1 MKVSIPS
8 EIGDQNKYAILK
20 LIKENAGISR
30 NYIAKSLHISATAVS
45 KNVNALIA
53 AGIVREEGTN
63 YSTLGRKPVMLH
75 FNSEMLCV
83 LGIEIMPQVLRGAI
97 SDLNGTVLKLLN
109 VPSMIEQGAASV
121 LSQLDQL
128 INTLIGICPKN
139 SRVATATIAFPALS
153 AQYDEN
159 NLMSTFA
166 PEWKEIDIRK
176 HVEEKFNI
184 SVTVKNDVELDL
196 IGECYKGAGVNYKNI
211 FYLKY
216 GEGFAARA
224 MINGKL
230 LGGYNGAAGELGYYI
245 NEIPK
250 SDRFLCPGVT
260 EQFLCRDIFNEY
272 KNKSEKQIDEKD
284 SKLKFR
290 DLVNFADSGDD
301 AAIDIV
307 NHVVDSIAVIIA
319 NMVLMLDPEI
329 VILGAEA
336 SYLRESDITR
346 IEQIL
351 KATCP
356 FVPKI
361 VLSTLGF
368 NSSIIGG
375 INIALKDAEREL
387 VNYWKQLD
395 TTEVTVI
402 K

>member
-20 LIKENAGISR
+20 LIKENDGISR

-45 KNVNALIA
+45 KNVNALIS

-63 YSTLGRKPVMLH
+63 NASLGRKPIMLH
-75 FNSEMLCV
+75 FNSEILCV

-97 SDLNGTVLKLLN
+97 SDLKGTVLKLLN

-128 INTLIGICPKN
+128 INTLMDMCPDN
-139 SRVATATIAFPALS
+139 SRVATAAIAFPALS
-153 AQYDEN
+153 TQYDEN

-176 HVEEKFNI
+176 HVEEKFNL

-245 NEIPK
+245 SDIPK
-250 SDRFLCPGVT
+250 CGSFICPGVT
-260 EQFLCRDIFNEY
+260 EQYLCRDIFNEY
-272 KNKSEKQIDEKD
+272 RNKSGKQIDETY

-290 DLVNFADSGDD
+290 DLVNFADNGDEV
-301 AAIDIV
+301 AKDIV
-307 NHVVDSIAVIIA
+307 NHVVNSIAVIIA

-336 SYLRESDITR
+336 SFLRESDVIR
-346 IEQIL
+346 VEQIL

-356 FVPKI
+356 FVPQI

-368 NSSIIGG
+368 NSAIIGG
-375 INIALKDAEREL
+375 IQIALKNAEGEL
-387 VNYWKQLD
+387 VNYWRQLD
-395 TTEVTVI
+395 TTEVTLI